1 VIIERSKRWW
11 DEELTEQ
18 LKTTQKARR
27 EKLWDRMT
35 QRERRIRWQAE
46 KEKMRVLVR
55 EKKKECWQKFCEEH
69 GEKDP

>member
-1 VIIERSKRWW
+1 MTR
-11 DEELTEQ
+11 
-18 LKTTQKARR
+18 KARR
-27 EKLWDRMT
+27 EKLGDGIT

-46 KEKMRVLVR
+46 KEKMRARVR